1 MIIYASSFFA
11 VSICRKKIIKGTIIS
26 FNGKCMSSQASLAL
40 NSILNYSNSSSSNS
54 PYEER
59 RKCYDNHHIFHLLCL
74 LGNLRVEFIKN
85 IYMNEFCTQNITKI
99 TPSAFDLIELLC
111 VLKQSNIFCNHD
123 HLKFINKQHTRTYY
137 FSIVTPVFLS
147 LRCFVNV
154 SDWHPIQDCP
164 DPSGGPACGYS
175 WDCTS
180 DGKPN

>member
-1 MIIYASSFFA
+1 MQVVFSLWVF
-11 VSICRKKIIKGTIIS
+11 VVKKIIKGTIIS

-54 PYEER
+54 SYEER

-74 LGNLRVEFIKN
+74 LGNFRVEFIKN

-123 HLKFINKQHTRTYY
+123 HLKFINKQHTNILCFHCHPRFPVITM
-137 FSIVTPVFLS
+137 FCWCFRLTPDSRLPRP
-147 LRCFVNV
+147 LRGTCV
-154 SDWHPIQDCP
+154 WL
-164 DPSGGPACGYS
+164 
-175 WDCTS
+175 
-180 DGKPN
+180 